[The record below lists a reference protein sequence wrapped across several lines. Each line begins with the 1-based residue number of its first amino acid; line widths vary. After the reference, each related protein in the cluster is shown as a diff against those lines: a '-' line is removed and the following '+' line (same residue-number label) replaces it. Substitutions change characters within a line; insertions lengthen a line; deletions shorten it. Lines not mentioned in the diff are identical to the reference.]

1 MSIGRRLRIPTVR
14 VGDGGARRATR
25 MGSDGELAGG
35 LATVAWK
42 RLYRLKKASASN
54 VIHISRCLA
63 KAVLLE
69 ESIFIA
75 LRSCL
80 CVLQVDSSVG
90 WRGAVRSDGEFWS
103 DAAADIDA
111 AESASADRRAAD

>member
-1 MSIGRRLRIPTVR
+1 MERDARL
-14 VGDGGARRATR
+14 ANL
-25 MGSDGELAGG
+25 GSDGELAGG

-69 ESIFIA
+69 ESSFIA
-75 LRSCL
+75 LHSCL
-80 CVLQVDSSVG
+80 CVLQVDSSID
-90 WRGAVRSDGEFWS
+90 WRAADRSEWEFWS
-103 DAAADIDA
+103 DAADTDA
-111 AESASADRRAAD
+111 AEGASADRRRERG